1 MAIKNKWGHV
11 QLARNLDKLTLLGHQ
26 EVKHPATPGEAKL
39 ETFNNEYRD
48 RDYWVSFECPEF
60 TSLCPKT
67 KQPDFGIIKIRYVPD
82 KKCIEAKSLK
92 LYLLSYRNIGIFN
105 EEAVNRILD
114 ELVKACKPREMEVL
128 GEFNPRG
135 GIRITVEATYP
146 QQAVSK
152 RRRKK

>member
-1 MAIKNKWGHV
+1 MKKQVYPTPAEGFIVAKN
-11 QLARNLDKLTLLGHQ
+11 LNKLTLLGHRGIRYP
-26 EVKHPATPGEAKL
+26 ETPAKAKL
-39 ETFNNEYRD
+39 EAFKNEYSG
-48 RDYWVSFECPEF
+48 RDYRISFDCPEF

-92 LYLLSYRNIGIFN
+92 LYLFSYRNIGIFN

-114 ELVKACKPREMEVL
+114 DLVKACQPREMEVV

-135 GIRITVEATYP
+135 GMRITVEARY
-146 QQAVSK
+146 SK
-152 RRRKK
+152 NRGEFV